1 MTLEKISMEVERSG
15 HWLLDNTEVHT
26 WCYVEDAFSFEEIDK
41 IIEAGEKENII
52 EAKIYNKG
60 LNKDKNVRNT
70 SISWLNSSNEDNKW
84 IFRRLTA
91 TILDVNKNFFKFDIT
106 TIQNLQYSIY
116 NEGGFYSAHVDM
128 MGYLTMMGNRK
139 LSFSIMLTDPEEYK
153 GGELLL
159 RTSSKPIETT
169 NKKGTII
176 FFPSYVL
183 HEVTPVTKG
192 TRKALVGWVMGPN
205 FK

>member
-1 MTLEKISMEVERSG
+1 MNNKKTYQWYLETKK
-15 HWLLDNTEVHT
+15 TET
-26 WCYVEDAFSFEEIDK
+26 WCYAEDAFTPEEIDK
-41 IIEAGEKENII
+41 IIEAGDKENIE
-52 EAKIYNKG
+52 EAQLSNSVI
-60 LNKDKNVRNT
+60 DKSFRNT
-70 SISWLNSSNEDNKW
+70 DIAWLPSNDKENEW
-84 IFRRLTA
+84 IFRRLTDIV
-91 TILDVNKNFFKFDIT
+91 TKINNNYFNYDIT

-116 NEGGFYSAHVDM
+116 REGGFYKDHVDLLHQSEL
-128 MGYLTMMGNRK
+128 GIRK
-139 LSFSIMLTDPEEYK
+139 LSFSIMLTDPIVYE

-159 RTSSKPIETT
+159 KTSAFPIKTL

-192 TRKALVGWVMGPN
+192 TRKTLVGWVLGPN